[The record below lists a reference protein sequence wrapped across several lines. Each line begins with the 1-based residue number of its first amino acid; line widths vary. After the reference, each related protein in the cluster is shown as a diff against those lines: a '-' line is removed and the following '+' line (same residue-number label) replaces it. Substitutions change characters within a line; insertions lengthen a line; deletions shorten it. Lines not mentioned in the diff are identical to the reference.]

1 MKPKISVLLLA
12 VILTLTL
19 AACATQ
25 INVESLEKSEYG
37 DLADTGITMRIKDE
51 TVTTKTDSLTIEYA
65 NATDV
70 EYVFGKD
77 PHLEIASDDMWYV
90 VPINESAAWE
100 AIGIILPPNGTSE
113 DDFSLGFYYE
123 GLLPGHYRVIK
134 TFYGDG
140 GSVAAAAEF
149 DIADSDG

>member
-1 MKPKISVLLLA
+1 MKPKIRFLLLA
-12 VILTLTL
+12 VIFTITL
-19 AACATQ
+19 AACAPQ
-25 INVESLEKSEYG
+25 INVDSLEKSEYG
-37 DLADTGITMRIKDE
+37 DLADSGITMNIKNE
-51 TVTTKTDSLTIEYA
+51 TVTTKTESLKIEYA
-65 NATDV
+65 NATDT
-70 EYVFGKD
+70 EYVFGKE
-77 PHLEIASDDMWYV
+77 PHLEIASDDEWYV

-123 GLLPGHYRVIK
+123 GLLPGHYRIIK

-140 GSVAAAAEF
+140 GSVAAAEF